1 MKKILLTLLLIIMI
15 ACSSKNNIITLK
27 DTFIDKEHETTLTFD
42 GNLNLSNRQI
52 SKPLRDSI
60 IAAVLGSDF
69 AKYSNNK
76 VLRKYAKAS
85 LETFV
90 ETTDSTLIGA
100 TLYSKIDGEIV
111 YADEN
116 YITFRRIM
124 STNIAPENQG
134 LMTICNYYVFD
145 AKTGRHLQEKDLF
158 SPQTMNIIRKL
169 LVKQAKEMATQNE
182 IEIDLNKVR
191 PNGNFAIMSSSIVY
205 TFNPYEIAHPE
216 IGFIDI
222 VLINKEKYIEIEP

>member
-1 MKKILLTLLLIIMI
+1 MKKILLALLLMIMI
-15 ACSSKNNIITLK
+15 ACSTKNNIITLN
-27 DTFIDKEHETTLTFD
+27 DILIDKKHETTLTFD
-42 GNLNLSNRQI
+42 GNLDLSNKQI
-52 SKPLRDSI
+52 NKLLRDSI
-60 IAAVLGSDF
+60 ITTVLGRDF
-69 AKYSNNK
+69 TKYSNSK
-76 VLRKYAKAS
+76 VLKKYAKAS
-85 LETFV
+85 LKTFV

-134 LMTICNYYVFD
+134 LMTTCNYYVFD

-191 PNGNFAIMSSSIVY
+191 PNGNFAIMNSSIMY
-205 TFNPYEIAHPE
+205 TFNPYEITHPE